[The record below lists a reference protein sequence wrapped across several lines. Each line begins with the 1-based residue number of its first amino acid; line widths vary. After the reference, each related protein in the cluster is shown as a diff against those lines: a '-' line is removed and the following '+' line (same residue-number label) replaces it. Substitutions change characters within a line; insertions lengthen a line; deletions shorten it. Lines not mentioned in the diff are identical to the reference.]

1 MSLGFVL
8 DDEEIV
14 DILRKSKMTSNE
26 ISKRIKA
33 TRKAESKIEETRK
46 VYLPIATRGALLYF
60 LVSNLAQIDYMY
72 QFSLDWF
79 RQIFVSSVV
88 SKSKEQEEHSLRI
101 KSFALNKFDFM
112 KTYTVLIF
120 PHFSL

>member
-33 TRKAESKIEETRK
+33 TRKAESEIEETRK
-46 VYLPIATRGALLYF
+46 LYLPIGTRGALLYF
-60 LVSNLAQIDYMY
+60 LVSKSTSLYSHSINFWEFDIETPTKNLNL
-72 QFSLDWF
+72 S
-79 RQIFVSSVV
+79 
-88 SKSKEQEEHSLRI
+88 
-101 KSFALNKFDFM
+101 
-112 KTYTVLIF
+112 T
-120 PHFSL
+120 